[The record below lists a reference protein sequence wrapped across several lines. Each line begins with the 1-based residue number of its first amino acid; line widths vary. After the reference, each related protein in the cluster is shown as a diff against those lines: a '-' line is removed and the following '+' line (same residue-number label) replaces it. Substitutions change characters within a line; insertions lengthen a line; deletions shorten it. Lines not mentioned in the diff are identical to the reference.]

1 MQQAFKTM
9 MSQMNS
15 QNSPMSNPTLSS
27 GSPFPIP
34 PTFAT
39 GTTIS
44 PSVSEPAVSI
54 DVTATKVE
62 EEPVTN
68 VKSRTE
74 NMEAK
79 KFAFVDVSPEETDQ
93 KSPFK
98 EDATDADVSK
108 SAQPTQELP
117 QNGAASKQAYNGSDG
132 SQFSRKPGSVLSV
145 EAVEKMMEDPTVQKM
160 IYPYAAY
167 TVYLLHNLVFPLT
180 HPKLYLLYN
189 GVPPRTGSRGVHN
202 LLEI

>member
-27 GSPFPIP
+27 GSPFPTP

-79 KFAFVDVSPEETDQ
+79 KFG
-93 KSPFK
+93 
-98 EDATDADVSK
+98 
-108 SAQPTQELP
+108 
-117 QNGAASKQAYNGSDG
+117 N
-132 SQFSRKPGSVLSV
+132 
-145 EAVEKMMEDPTVQKM
+145 
-160 IYPYAAY
+160 
-167 TVYLLHNLVFPLT
+167 
-180 HPKLYLLYN
+180 
-189 GVPPRTGSRGVHN
+189 
-202 LLEI
+202 